1 MNAVSYKGKIY
12 IHGGINDSA
21 RMIYNGLDILDTI
34 NLSWGVGSL
43 EGAPAPRYGYTATLV
58 GDIIYYIGGAEP
70 NGATGQIFSPM
81 ENVCKLN
88 RKI

>member
-1 MNAVSYKGKIY
+1 M
-12 IHGGINDSA
+12 
-21 RMIYNGLDILDTI
+21 
-34 NLSWGVGSL
+34 GVGSL

-58 GDIIYYIGGAEP
+58 GDIIYYIGGAEQ